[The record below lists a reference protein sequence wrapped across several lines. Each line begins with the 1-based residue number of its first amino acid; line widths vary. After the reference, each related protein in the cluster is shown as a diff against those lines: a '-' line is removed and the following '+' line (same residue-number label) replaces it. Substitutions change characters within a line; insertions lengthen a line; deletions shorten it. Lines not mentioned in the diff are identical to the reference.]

1 MAINQLKAGAFL
13 SYVSIGL
20 NNIVGLLYTPFMLR
34 MMGQSEYGLYSLVAS
49 VVAYLTVLD
58 LGFGNAIVRYTAKF
72 RAEGKIREQY
82 VFSPLYRNRSFSIV
96 GRVRSLF

>member
-58 LGFGNAIVRYTAKF
+58 LGFWKCHSSLYS
-72 RAEGKIREQY
+72 KISCRRKN
-82 VFSPLYRNRSFSIV
+82 S
-96 GRVRSLF
+96 